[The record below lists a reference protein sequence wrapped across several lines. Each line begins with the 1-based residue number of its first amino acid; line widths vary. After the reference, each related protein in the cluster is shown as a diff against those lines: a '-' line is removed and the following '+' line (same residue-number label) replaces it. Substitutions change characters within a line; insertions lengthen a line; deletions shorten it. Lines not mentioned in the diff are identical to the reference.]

1 MSRTVQCTVEGRVQ
15 GVYFRAFTR
24 DEALSLGLS
33 GWVRNL
39 PDGRVE
45 TVAQGP
51 DEAVERFR
59 AFLHKGSPFSR
70 VDAVHCQ
77 ELEGSE
83 AFSGFEIR
91 R

>member
-1 MSRTVQCTVEGRVQ
+1 MKTVQVRIEGRVQ
-15 GVYFRAFTR
+15 GVYFRDYTR
-24 DEALSLGLS
+24 REALQQGVD

-70 VDAVHCQ
+70 VDAVHCR

>member
-24 DEALSLGLS
+24 DEALRLGLT

-39 PDGRVE
+39 HDGRVE

-51 DEAVERFR
+51 EEAVERFR

-70 VDAVHCQ
+70 VEAVHCR
-77 ELEGSE
+77 ELEDGE

>member
-1 MSRTVQCTVEGRVQ
+1 MSRTVRCTVEGRVQ

-24 DEALSLGLS
+24 DEALRLGLT

-51 DEAVERFR
+51 DEAVERFQ

-70 VDAVHCQ
+70 VDAVHCR
-77 ELEGSE
+77 ELEHGE
-83 AFSGFEIR
+83 VFGGFEIR

>member
-1 MSRTVQCTVEGRVQ
+1 MSRTIRCTVEGRVQ

-24 DEALSLGLS
+24 DEAVRLGLA
-33 GWVRNL
+33 GWVRNM

-51 DEAVERFR
+51 EEAVERFQ

-70 VDAVHCQ
+70 VDAVRCE
-77 ELEGSE
+77 ELDGAE
-83 AFSGFEIR
+83 AFRGFEIR